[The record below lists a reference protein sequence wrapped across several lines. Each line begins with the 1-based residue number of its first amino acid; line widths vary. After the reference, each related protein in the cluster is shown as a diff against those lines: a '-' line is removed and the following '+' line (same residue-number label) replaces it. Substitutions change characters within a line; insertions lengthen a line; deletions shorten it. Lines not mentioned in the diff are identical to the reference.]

1 MHCCT
6 KNDKQK
12 NEWITYWNGLKKS
25 TQEEFNIAVKREMHK
40 NNE

>member
-1 MHCCT
+1 MIKT
-6 KNDKQK
+6 KVSKLYLID
-12 NEWITYWNGLKKS
+12 GLKKS